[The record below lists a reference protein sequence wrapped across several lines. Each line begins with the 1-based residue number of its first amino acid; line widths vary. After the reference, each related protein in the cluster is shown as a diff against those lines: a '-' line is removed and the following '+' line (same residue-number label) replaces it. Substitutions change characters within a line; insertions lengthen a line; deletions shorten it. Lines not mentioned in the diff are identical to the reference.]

1 MNLGALK
8 PGVQVALDPS
18 RLLHLLAANA
28 RLLVLCAAAGTAAA
42 LAYLVH
48 RPPVYVSQAVLE
60 VTEENASNL
69 DFEKRDAAD
78 LNSAALLKTIEQTI
92 AGQAVLRQV
101 IQELKL
107 GSDPYFAPPRPESY
121 TEAELISLLR
131 ERVYVGLVR
140 GTRLILVAVSDGDPL
155 KAQRLA
161 RAIVDG
167 FFAQRA
173 QLRREGASSAHS
185 FLLAEARRLERE
197 VRSAEERLQAYQ
209 EKYRAVSLTDRQN
222 IVLQRFS
229 DLGRQVTAARAQRL
243 GLESTQAQTRAL
255 LAAAKPEELLNL
267 REIASQTDII
277 ELRRQ
282 LNLLQADLARLALR
296 YREKHPSMIQAR
308 RQLDQVRDSL
318 RATLVNAGQALLQT
332 YGAAVENEQALEREL
347 NRQQEQAMELS
358 RLAIAYRALE
368 REAQSSDAL
377 YQQVLARLKTSG
389 LSQSLVAEAGLD
401 NPIQIVEQPLV
412 PVRSAGAS
420 ARLVLLAGLAGGIG
434 LGLLVVVLR
443 RAFDPSFR
451 SIDDAEATL
460 GLPSLA
466 VVPRSSLRG
475 ADLVLHSHPA
485 TIEAESFRSLRTS
498 LSLLFPDEPP
508 RSVLFTSAVPGE
520 GKSYCSANYAAAVAQ
535 QGERTLLLDGD
546 LRRPGLRARFAIDAA
561 GRAPGFADCLRDR
574 DRFTAAVLPTRMEN
588 LFVLGDLHGSA
599 RHAEILSGEDFKA
612 LIRRALESFDRV
624 VVDTAPLAA
633 VGDTATLAP
642 HVAAVCL
649 VVHAGRTPRRLVRRA
664 CVLLGRAPS
673 GLVLNQI
680 LPGRA
685 ARYDYYSHGDD
696 YVRETSLS
704 PLPGAAPQP
713 G

>member
-28 RLLVLCAAAGTAAA
+28 RLIALCAAAGVAAA

-48 RPPVYVSQAVLE
+48 RQPVYVSQAVLE
-60 VTEENASNL
+60 VTEDNATHL
-69 DFEKRDAAD
+69 VFEKRDTAD
-78 LNSAALLKTIEQTI
+78 LNSAALLKTIEQTV

-101 IQELKL
+101 IHELKL
-107 GSDPYFAPPRPESY
+107 GSDPYFAPPRPERY
-121 TEAELISLLR
+121 TEAELITLLR

-140 GTRLILVAVSDGDPL
+140 GTRLIVVAVRDGDPL

-161 RAIVDG
+161 QAIVDG
-167 FFAQRA
+167 FFSQRA

-243 GLESTQAQTRAL
+243 ALEATEAQARAH
-255 LAAAKPEELLNL
+255 LASRPEELVNL
-267 REIASQTDII
+267 REIAAQPDII

-308 RQLDQVRDSL
+308 RQLEQVRDSL
-318 RATLVNAGQALLQT
+318 RATLVNAGQALLQS

-347 NRQQEQAMELS
+347 QRQQEQAMELS

-389 LSQSLVAEAGLD
+389 LSQSLVADAGLD
-401 NPIQIVEQPLV
+401 NPIQVVEQPLV

-420 ARLVLLAGLAGGIG
+420 SRLVLLGGLAGGLG

-508 RSVLFTSAVPGE
+508 RTVLFTSAVPGE
-520 GKSYCSANYAAAVAQ
+520 GKSYCSANYAAALAR

-546 LRRPGLRARFAIDAA
+546 LRRPGLRARFAADVAK
-561 GRAPGFADCLRDR
+561 RAPGFSDCLRDR
-574 DRFTAAVLPTRMEN
+574 ARFASAVLPTRMEN
-588 LFVLGDLHGSA
+588 LFVLGDLQGSA
-599 RHAEILSGEDFKA
+599 RHAEALAGEDFKA
-612 LIRRALESFDRV
+612 LVELALGSFDRV
-624 VVDTAPLAA
+624 VIDTAPLTA

-649 VVHAGRTPRRLVRRA
+649 VIHAGRTPRRLVRRA
-664 CVLLGRAPS
+664 CVLLGRPPS

-680 LPGRA
+680 RPGRA
-685 ARYDYYSHGDD
+685 ARYDYYSHGED

-704 PLPGAAPQP
+704 PIPGAAPQP